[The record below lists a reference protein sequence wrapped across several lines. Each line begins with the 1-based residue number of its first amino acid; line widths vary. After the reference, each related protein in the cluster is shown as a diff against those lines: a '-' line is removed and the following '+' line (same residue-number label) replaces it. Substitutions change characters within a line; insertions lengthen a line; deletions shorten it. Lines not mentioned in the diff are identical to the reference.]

1 MDRVVPGEEERLSA
15 STPNVKKG
23 TRGPVADS
31 LATLYERRWLLLYFI
46 QRQLSSNY
54 RKSFLGFLW
63 IVLTPLLMIALYT
76 LVFSEVVGLR
86 FRQAPGVANFGLY
99 LYCGLIPFLALTE
112 AINKSVGSIRGNSNL
127 VQKVVFPTEILP
139 LSTTITGFISSMFGL
154 GVLITLVGILERE
167 LHWTMALLPV
177 VMAVQLV
184 MALGASYLMAVAGAY
199 LPDLKEVTSAFM
211 RAMFFATPIIWP
223 PELAYD
229 AGLGFLVDYNP
240 LAFLVMSYR
249 DVVLN
254 GQIPGATPVL
264 WWSLFAVTL
273 VVGGFLL
280 FVTVKKRFPDLI

>member
-1 MDRVVPGEEERLSA
+1 MDRVVLGEEERLSA

-23 TRGPVADS
+23 SRGPVADS
-31 LATLYERRWLLLYFI
+31 LATLYERRWLMLYFI

-99 LYCGLIPFLALTE
+99 LYCGLIPFLAISET
-112 AINKSVGSIRGNSNL
+112 INKSVGSIRGNANL

-154 GVLITLVGILERE
+154 GVLIALVAVLERQ
-167 LHWTMALLPV
+167 LHWTIALLPV
-177 VMAVQLV
+177 IMVLQLV
-184 MALGASYLMAVAGAY
+184 LALGMSYLMAVAGAY
-199 LPDLKEVTSAFM
+199 LPDLKEVTNAIM

-223 PELAYD
+223 PELAYE

-249 DVVLN
+249 DAVLI
-254 GQIPGATPVL
+254 GEIPSTTPVL
-264 WWSLFAVTL
+264 WWSLLAVTL
-273 VVGGFLL
+273 VVGGFIL
-280 FVTVKKRFPDLI
+280 FVMLKKRFPDLI